1 MIPGIVAGAKQTA
14 GVGPLIADDVSTVT
28 GAASAHNI
36 NMPAAV
42 AGDIIVVALGTTN
55 APSITI
61 DTGVSGTGWTV
72 QAYLTS
78 TGGARLLWA
87 ATKVAAGGG
96 GDALRLTFGA
106 SNGVNCN
113 SYAVRNAA
121 VVRSASAAFAA
132 PGSNTANPPSVGSIP
147 SDSPAVCLVVGAF
160 AGSFSTASAP
170 AGYGLDFQVSGRFQS
185 FSAVKS
191 ITGTTEDPAAY
202 NPGGNAAHALA
213 TLVLTAA

>member
-1 MIPGIVAGAKQTA
+1 MTA
-14 GVGPLIADDVSTVT
+14 GVGPLIVDDVSTVA
-28 GAASAHNI
+28 GAASVHNI
-36 NMPAAV
+36 SMPAAA

-55 APSITI
+55 APSIGI

-72 QAYLTS
+72 RANLAA
-78 TGGARLLWA
+78 TGGTRLLWV

-106 SNGVNCN
+106 SNGINAN
-113 SYAVRNAA
+113 SYAVRNVA

-147 SDSPAVCLVVGAF
+147 AASPSACIVVGAF
-160 AGSFSTASAP
+160 AGSFATASAP
-170 AGYGLDFQVSGRFQS
+170 AGYALDFQVSGRFQS

-191 ITGTTEDPAAY
+191 VVGTTEDPAAY